1 MKKIKKKKSIDIQ
14 SNKKEKEENKI
25 NNNEQKD
32 NTQINNKNENEIKEK
47 EKDDQYFS
55 NIKFSDMNLN
65 KTLLERL
72 NIQGYETA
80 TEIQAKSIPIAL
92 KGEDIIGSAKTGSGK
107 SLAFLIPTVEYIL
120 NHLF

>member
-1 MKKIKKKKSIDIQ
+1 MEENEINDSYEKLKDKNKEKSYEKNKKKKSIDIQ

-92 KGEDIIGSAKTGSGK
+92 KGEDIIG
-107 SLAFLIPTVEYIL
+107 
-120 NHLF
+120 